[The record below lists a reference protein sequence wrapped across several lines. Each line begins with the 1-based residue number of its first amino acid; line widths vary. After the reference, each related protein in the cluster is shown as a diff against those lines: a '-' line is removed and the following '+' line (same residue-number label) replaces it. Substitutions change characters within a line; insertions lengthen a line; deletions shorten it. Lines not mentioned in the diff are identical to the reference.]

1 MLLNPSSYFLPQG
14 FTQFAG
20 APIAGPNP
28 GIFGQA
34 GVYGGNSQFGYPPAM
49 SGLGQPPQP
58 SQQPLGG
65 PFTASPLLSAYWQ
78 NPAWQSPFASM
89 PFYGNS
95 LAGHAEA
102 HNPLTQILP
111 VLVQLAQQISVHG
124 TVAQQIGMVLQQL
137 TQQLAIASPHLQ
149 QAAFSAAQSFGQN
162 PFTSTPAGAYAGFNP
177 QAAQAWG
184 ATRPQTVQ

>member
-20 APIAGPNP
+20 APIAGPSP

-34 GVYGGNSQFGYPPAM
+34 GVYGGNNPYSPFGYPPAL
-49 SGLGQPPQP
+49 SGPGQP
-58 SQQPLGG
+58 QQPFGG
-65 PFTASPLLSAYWQ
+65 PFTGNPSLSAYGQ
-78 NPAWQSPFASM
+78 NSPWQSPLAAM
-89 PFYGNS
+89 PFFGNS

-102 HNPLTQILP
+102 HNPLQQILP

-124 TVAQQIGMVLQQL
+124 TVSQQIGMVLQQL
-137 TQQLAIASPHLQ
+137 TQQLAITSPHLQ
-149 QAAFSAAQSFGQN
+149 QSAFSAAQSFGQN
-162 PFTSTPAGAYAGFNP
+162 PFATTPAGGYAGFNP

-184 ATRPQTVQ
+184 ASRPQTVQ

>member
-20 APIAGPNP
+20 APIAGPSP

-49 SGLGQPPQP
+49 SGLGQP
-58 SQQPLGG
+58 QQPLGG
-65 PFTASPLLSAYWQ
+65 PFTASPLLSAYGQ
-78 NPAWQSPFASM
+78 NPAWQGPFATM
-89 PFYGNS
+89 PFFGNS

-102 HNPLTQILP
+102 HSSLQQILP
-111 VLVQLAQQISVHG
+111 VLVQLAQQICVHG
-124 TVAQQIGMVLQQL
+124 TVTQQIGMVLQQL

-162 PFTSTPAGAYAGFNP
+162 PFASAPAGGYAGFNP